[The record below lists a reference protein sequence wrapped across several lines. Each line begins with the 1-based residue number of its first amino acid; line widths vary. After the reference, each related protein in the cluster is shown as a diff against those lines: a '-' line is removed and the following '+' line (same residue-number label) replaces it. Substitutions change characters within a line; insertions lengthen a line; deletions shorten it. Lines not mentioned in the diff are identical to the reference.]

1 MRIQGSDGLMGSAP
15 VGLRVQKSGW
25 MNTALG
31 LLGLMALFILIFGVT
46 VWVLIVELV
55 LVALLILAVGA
66 FVQRL
71 RSNRS
76 RRGGMEEKR

>member
-1 MRIQGSDGLMGSAP
+1 MGSAP
-15 VGLRVQKSGW
+15 VGLRVRKNGW

-31 LLGLMALFILIFGVT
+31 LLGLMALFVLMFGMT

-55 LVALLILAVGA
+55 LVALLIFAIGA

-71 RSNRS
+71 RSHRS
-76 RRGGMEEKR
+76 RRGGIEEER